1 MKKKKRKF
9 EKINENKFKV
19 IKKNQ
24 NNIQK
29 DK

>member
-9 EKINENKFKV
+9 EKIDENKNKV
-19 IKKNQ
+19 MKKTE